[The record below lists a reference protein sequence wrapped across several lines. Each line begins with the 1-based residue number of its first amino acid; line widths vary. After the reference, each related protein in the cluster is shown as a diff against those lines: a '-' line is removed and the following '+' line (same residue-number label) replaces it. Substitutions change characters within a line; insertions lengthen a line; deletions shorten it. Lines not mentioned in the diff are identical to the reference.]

1 MHGFRLPTETPSN
14 FVKAKPKHMQS
25 LIHYFS
31 NVPDGHRVLLLTVS
45 VTLFWWLE
53 NPALLLADSSR
64 WHHALTNATFVFLG
78 AFVQLVFGYSL
89 LNALNWTAHHHWGL
103 VRLLPIAQHPLL
115 GFVLSF
121 LLLDLLEYTYHV
133 LMHRYGYL
141 WRFHAVH
148 HADPALDVSTV
159 LREHPGET
167 AIRLAFLLV
176 WVFISGITF
185 WALMARQFVQIVS
198 NVAAHAHLRLP
209 ERLDRVLSW
218 LLVTPNMH
226 QVHHHESQPYTD
238 SNYGD
243 VLSIWDRLFGT
254 FRRMQANQLIFGLD
268 TIREPLNGASFGHL
282 LRQPFGGIHTQE
294 SPANAPFPQPAPA
307 QSVIDAPQSNV

>member
-1 MHGFRLPTETPSN
+1 
-14 FVKAKPKHMQS
+14 MQS

-31 NVPDGHRVLLLTVS
+31 NVPDLHRALLLTVS

-53 NPALLLADSSR
+53 NPRSPFTNTR
-64 WHHALTNATFVFLG
+64 RRQHALTNATFVFFG
-78 AFVQLVFGYSL
+78 AIVQLFLGYSL
-89 LNALNWTAHHHWGL
+89 LNTLNWTAHHHWGL
-103 VRLLPIAQHPLL
+103 VRLLPVDGHPLL
-115 GFVLSF
+115 GFALSF
-121 LLLDLLEYTYHV
+121 LLLDLLEYVYHV
-133 LMHRYGYL
+133 LMHRYSYL

-176 WVFISGITF
+176 WVFVSGITF

-209 ERLDRVLSW
+209 EQFDQVLSW
-218 LLVTPNMH
+218 VLVTPNVH
-226 QVHHHESQPYTD
+226 HVHHHRSQPYTD

-254 FRRMQANQLIFGLD
+254 FRQMKTSEIVFGLD
-268 TIREPLNGASFGHL
+268 TVNEPLDGVSFGHL
-282 LRQPFGGIHTQE
+282 LAQPFQGIPDEGHANPLIPK
-294 SPANAPFPQPAPA
+294 PA
-307 QSVIDAPQSNV
+307 SVQSNSPQRQFDA

>member
-1 MHGFRLPTETPSN
+1 
-14 FVKAKPKHMQS
+14 MQS
-25 LIHYFS
+25 FVHYFS
-31 NVPDGHRVLLLTVS
+31 NVPDAHRVLLLTLS

-53 NPALLLADSSR
+53 NPRSLFANMR
-64 WHHALTNATFVFLG
+64 RRKHALTNATFVLLG
-78 AFVQLVFGYSL
+78 AIVQLFFGYSL
-89 LNALNWTAHHHWGL
+89 LNTLDWTANHQWGI
-103 VRLLPIAQHPLL
+103 VRLLPVEQHPLL

-121 LLLDLLEYTYHV
+121 LLLDLLEYVYHV
-133 LMHRYGYL
+133 FMHRYGYL

-167 AIRLAFLLV
+167 AIRLTFLLV
-176 WVFISGITF
+176 WAFVSGITF

-209 ERLDRVLSW
+209 EQLDRILSRV
-218 LLVTPNMH
+218 LVTPNMH
-226 QVHHHESQPYTD
+226 HVHHHEKQPYTD

-254 FRRMQANQLIFGLD
+254 FRRMQASEIVFGLD
-268 TIREPLNGASFGHL
+268 TVNEPLDGVTFRHL
-282 LRQPFGGIHTQE
+282 LVQPFRKIPIDE
-294 SPANAPFPQPAPA
+294 YFANPFIPQPALIQSEVA
-307 QSVIDAPQSNV
+307 QTRIDA